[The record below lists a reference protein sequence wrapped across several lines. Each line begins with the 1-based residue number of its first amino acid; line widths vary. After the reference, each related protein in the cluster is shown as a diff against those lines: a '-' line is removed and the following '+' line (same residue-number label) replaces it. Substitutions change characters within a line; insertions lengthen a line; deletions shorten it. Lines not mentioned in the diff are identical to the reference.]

1 MPENYKKLK
10 QVPIGQWFSVINKSG
25 DDMTTEIKELI
36 DSGEYTLELS
46 NDYKRFKRHYDPF
59 LTPQSDLNTKTVSV
73 YHQKKIIDS
82 RALK

>member
-1 MPENYKKLK
+1 MSNYKKLK
-10 QVPIGQWFSVINKSG
+10 QVPTGQWFSVINKSG

-59 LTPQSDLNTKTVSV
+59 LTP
-73 YHQKKIIDS
+73 
-82 RALK
+82 